1 MKDVNMDILINEY
14 YNLEQTLELEQSIIS
29 KKQSH
34 NGYSVER
41 EYINSKEYHDKFE
54 KLAVNKDVQQ
64 SIYIQTGR
72 LLEHVDGHGE
82 EKMVAIDARTGK
94 FIVDNFAREGRIEST
109 SFTNDEYLLI
119 QKSKNSVVLIHN
131 HSENGRPSAQD
142 LLTYL
147 NDLHIRLS
155 IVACHDG
162 TLYEIRDVKNIFKE
176 VYEDTLERTKK
187 DVSNLKEAK
196 RIAMTKIYIYNDKL
210 PEKQKLFDIRRL

>member
-1 MKDVNMDILINEY
+1 MDILINEY
-14 YNLEQTLELEQSIIS
+14 YNLEQALELEQSIIS

-64 SIYIQTGR
+64 SIYIQIGR
-72 LLEHVDGHGE
+72 LLEHVDGHSE

-119 QKSKNSVVLIHN
+119 QKSILKM
-131 HSENGRPSAQD
+131 
-142 LLTYL
+142 
-147 NDLHIRLS
+147 
-155 IVACHDG
+155 
-162 TLYEIRDVKNIFKE
+162 
-176 VYEDTLERTKK
+176 EDHPH
-187 DVSNLKEAK
+187 
-196 RIAMTKIYIYNDKL
+196 KIC
-210 PEKQKLFDIRRL
+210 